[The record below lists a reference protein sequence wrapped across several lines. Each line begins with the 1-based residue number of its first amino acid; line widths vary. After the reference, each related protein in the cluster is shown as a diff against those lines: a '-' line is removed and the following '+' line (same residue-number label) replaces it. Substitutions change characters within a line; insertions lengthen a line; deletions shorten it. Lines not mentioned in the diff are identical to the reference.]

1 MQVKTQ
7 LLRHIAFIFAILI
20 VQITP
25 EVASARG
32 LAAAMEAARAENWQA
47 ATAAAGRRD
56 ALARDLV
63 EWHRLRAGDG
73 SAAEVVAFLNRRGD
87 WPGLALLRKRS
98 EAQIARAG
106 RRTVLQ
112 FFSAHAPQT
121 GRGALAY
128 GQALIS
134 SGQKTAG
141 EAVIVEAWKTM
152 AMATADHDAYLAQ
165 HGRLLRNHHADRT
178 DHLLWDGHLVSSA
191 RMLPLLSA
199 DDRALAEARIALQ
212 DQKPGVD
219 TKIEAVPANLRKS
232 PGLAYDRFAWRDAK
246 RRQAD
251 AIDLMLSQSTSAKGL
266 GQPDKWLRR
275 RRDFARQEM
284 RDGNYER
291 AYQLAAFHF
300 STPNDG
306 YGYAD
311 SEWIAGYVALRH
323 LKDPEL
329 AVYHFN
335 RFITAAE
342 TPISIGR
349 GGYWLGRAYSAMGNA
364 EKAHAAYSAAAHYQS
379 SFYGLLAAEAIGRPF
394 DTSLASPASAGDW
407 RNAAFMNSSVAQ
419 AGLALLKAGE
429 LTLAERFF
437 THLSE
442 GLAAEQ
448 LPLLGQMTLDLKEP
462 HLAVMISK
470 RVARRGIELKNAY
483 FPLHPLVQNRL
494 PMAQEMTLAISRRES
509 EFDPSVVSHAGAR
522 GLMQLMPATA
532 KLVAGEL
539 GIEGDHR
546 TARLTQ
552 DWKYNARLGA
562 RYLSGLAETFD
573 GNVILMAAGYNAGP
587 HRPLAWMERYGDPR
601 RKQVDVIDW
610 IEHIPF
616 NETRNYVMRVTES
629 LPVYR
634 ARLGKTALPMPFSSE
649 LAGSTLNA
657 FTP

>member
-7 LLRHIAFIFAILI
+7 PLRHIAFIFALLI
-20 VQITP
+20 AQITP
-25 EVASARG
+25 DGASARG
-32 LAAAMEAARAENWQA
+32 LAEAMEAARAENWQA

-63 EWHRLRAGDG
+63 EWHRLRAGEG
-73 SAAEVVAFLNRRGD
+73 SASQVLDFLSRRSD
-87 WPGLALLRKRS
+87 WPGLSLLRRRS

-112 FFSAHAPQT
+112 FFAEHPPQT

-128 GQALIS
+128 GQALIA

-152 AMATADHDAYLAQ
+152 AMATADHNAYLAQ
-165 HGRLLRNHHADRT
+165 HNRLLRKHHAERT
-178 DHLLWDGHLVSSA
+178 NQLLWDGHLVSSA

-199 DDRALAEARIALQ
+199 GERALTEARIALQ

-219 TKIEAVPANLRKS
+219 AKIEAVPTSLRAH

-266 GQPDKWLRR
+266 GQPQKWLRR

-284 RDGNYER
+284 RDGNFER

-300 STPNDG
+300 STPEDG

-329 AVYHFN
+329 AAYHFN
-335 RFITAAE
+335 RFITSVE

-349 GGYWLGRAYSAMGNA
+349 GGYWLGRTYSIMGDA
-364 EKAHAAYSAAAHYQS
+364 EKAHAAYSAAAHYQT
-379 SFYGLLAAEAIGRPF
+379 SFYGLLAAEALGRPF
-394 DTSLASPASAGDW
+394 DSALAAPAPAGNW
-407 RNAAFMNSSVAQ
+407 REAAFMNSSVAQ
-419 AGLALLKAGE
+419 AGVALLKAGE

-437 THLSE
+437 THLAE
-442 GLAAEQ
+442 DLPAEQ
-448 LPLLGQMTLDLKEP
+448 LPLLGQMAVDLKEP

-483 FPLHPLVQNRL
+483 FPLHPLVQDTL

-532 KLVAGEL
+532 ELVAGEL
-539 GIEGDHR
+539 GIEANHR

-552 DWKYNARLGA
+552 DWQYNAKLGA
-562 RYLSGLAETFD
+562 RYLSGLAETFN

-601 RKQVDVIDW
+601 SRDLDVIDW

-649 LAGSTLNA
+649 LSGSTLKA
-657 FTP
+657 FAP